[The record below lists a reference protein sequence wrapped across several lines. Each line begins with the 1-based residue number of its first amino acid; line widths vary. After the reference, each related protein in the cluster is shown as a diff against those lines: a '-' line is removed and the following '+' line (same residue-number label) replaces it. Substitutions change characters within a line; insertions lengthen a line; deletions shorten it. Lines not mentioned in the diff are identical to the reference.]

1 MLAGRAPAVIA
12 RAGSLSDTPSGRR
25 AAWYKNY
32 TDRFEKK
39 GPEMSIPQ
47 RSVAPHFAGLAVTRL
62 AFATWATQVETARR
76 LGEASW
82 QPFLRRPPLGDT
94 TDAR

>member
-12 RAGSLSDTPSGRR
+12 RAGSLSNTPSGRR

-32 TDRFEKK
+32 TDRFEKE
-39 GPEMSIPQ
+39 GLEMSTPH
-47 RSVAPHFAGLAVTRL
+47 RSVAPHLTGIAVTRIAL
-62 AFATWATQVETARR
+62 ATWATQVETARR

-82 QPFLRRPPLGDT
+82 QPFLRQPDAP
-94 TDAR
+94 DAR